1 MNCKYCNSEIT
12 KEQNDCYYGCCDG
25 ICENRYKNIH
35 KQQYC
40 KLCGM
45 KITEEDNRYYGGFC
59 SGGCAGEYDELRRER
74 ESCK

>member
-1 MNCKYCNSEIT
+1 MIIIMVAVMEFVK
-12 KEQNDCYYGCCDG
+12 
-25 ICENRYKNIH
+25 NRYKNIH

-45 KITEEDNRYYGGFC
+45 KITEEDNGYYGGFC
-59 SGGCAGEYDELRRER
+59 SGGCAGEYDELRTER